1 MSRRVRAAAPRAARA
16 NAARRRRSR
25 DARTTRRDARDIRP
39 QIGGDWKRPGTDGDD
54 RAARG
59 GGRASRRDG
68 ARTLGGRIPPK
79 FILASLRVSARS
91 ARRRAW
97 LCGNDGGMAGG
108 DGRDRGRRT
117 DGEEEARRNRHRER
131 ASHESRTVTETH
143 TFWHVL
149 RGKTTRVLVV
159 DVATSQKAPR
169 SVAGADTTARHHG
182 RDRRAPRR
190 VHRVR
195 LARRRDAPVLVVPRR
210 HPRGRRPARR
220 PPRRRRRAR
229 AMDDHDLG
237 E

>member
-1 MSRRVRAAAPRAARA
+1 MRGGARGCA
-16 NAARRRRSR
+16 G
-25 DARTTRRDARDIRP
+25 TTEGWREE
-39 QIGGDWKRPGTDGDD
+39 TDET
-54 RAARG
+54 AG
-59 GGRASRRDG
+59 GGR
-68 ARTLGGRIPPK
+68 TEK
-79 FILASLRVSARS
+79 KN
-91 ARRRAW
+91 RAE
-97 LCGNDGGMAGG
+97 
-108 DGRDRGRRT
+108 T
-117 DGEEEARRNRHRER
+117 DTER

-237 E
+237 EKIVVVVVVAPRAHVSHRAREEERVRGAPREPRAAERGRLQRPTAPREGNGQREAARPRVDPAAAVRG